1 MAPHPH
7 PPIFS
12 LRTSALPDTSLIN
25 VSTEVC
31 PKTNGHKILITSE
44 NPSCDTEHSPLQRKE
59 MTIAFAVQG
68 GEADLKVSLVV

>member
-1 MAPHPH
+1 M
-7 PPIFS
+7 
-12 LRTSALPDTSLIN
+12 SAQKYVL
-25 VSTEVC
+25 
-31 PKTNGHKILITSE
+31 KTNGHKILITSE